1 MKVEVT
7 KKYRHGKTYVS
18 GELKGAGVYDSDPD
32 LEVDAI
38 VYPHTGRT
46 LLMLT
51 EAGDRGELVLQLMLN
66 EDQVD
71 HLRDVLYEASRQMMV
86 DRNRRELEAGHKRVS
101 AEEAS

>member
-7 KKYRHGKTYVS
+7 KKYRHGKTYIS

-51 EAGDRGELVLQLMLN
+51 GWCAALIPCTNR
-66 EDQVD
+66 
-71 HLRDVLYEASRQMMV
+71 HRKSR
-86 DRNRRELEAGHKRVS
+86 NW
-101 AEEAS
+101 